1 MRLIEEIGDAPS
13 EPEGPS
19 AAATRAVKE
28 ALARRATPGQAPSSD
43 GLDCDWCEPKG
54 LTDAETQQ
62 MARLREKYAS
72 HVVGRGD
79 GRGDGAGDADADAD
93 ATEARLKA
101 AQARMDA
108 EFLARPA
115 AAASTTGSER
125 SNTSKIRVCEACR
138 GERNI
143 KHEYNHRV
151 MERMCETCDGEGVLT
166 TDGKSGGDD
175 ESAFESEA
183 NAADLNATT
192 RKEKESSSSPFAPG
206 DGQRRRLAVLLR
218 DAKRLDAQ
226 IDRYRD
232 EMCALQRRLDV
243 DLEIPA
249 GEEQALAEL
258 AHQLQKHVSRLL
270 EKADA
275 KRAEAATLRGAEEE
289 EDDLERDA
297 EDLP

>member
-19 AAATRAVKE
+19 NAATRAVKE
-28 ALARRATPGQAPSSD
+28 ALARRATPGQAPEVSD

-72 HVVGRGD
+72 HVVGPGV
-79 GRGDGAGDADADAD
+79 GPGDGAADADADAD

-101 AQARMDA
+101 AQERMDA

-151 MERMCETCDGEGVLT
+151 MERMCETCDGEGVVT
-166 TDGKSGGDD
+166 TDGKSFPGDD
-175 ESAFESEA
+175 ESERAA
-183 NAADLNATT
+183 NAADATT
-192 RKEKESSSSPFAPG
+192 RIEKECSSSPFAPG

-218 DAKRLDAQ
+218 DAKRLDSQ

-232 EMCALQRRLDV
+232 EMRALQRRLDV

-249 GEEQALAEL
+249 GEEQALAEV
-258 AHQLQKHVSRLL
+258 AHALQKHVSRLL

-275 KRAEAATLRGAEEE
+275 KRAEAATLRGPEEE

>member
-19 AAATRAVKE
+19 NAATRAVKE
-28 ALARRATPGQAPSSD
+28 ALARRATPGQAPEVSD

-72 HVVGRGD
+72 HVVGPGV
-79 GRGDGAGDADADAD
+79 GPGDGAGDADADAD

-101 AQARMDA
+101 AQERMDA
-108 EFLARPA
+108 ELLARPA

-151 MERMCETCDGEGVLT
+151 MERMCETCDGEGVVT
-166 TDGKSGGDD
+166 TDGKSFPGDD
-175 ESAFESEA
+175 ESERAA
-183 NAADLNATT
+183 NAADATT
-192 RKEKESSSSPFAPG
+192 RIEKECSSSPFAPG

-218 DAKRLDAQ
+218 DAKRLDSQ

-232 EMCALQRRLDV
+232 EMRALQRRLDV

-249 GEEQALAEL
+249 GEEQALAEV
-258 AHQLQKHVSRLL
+258 AHALQKHVSRLL

-275 KRAEAATLRGAEEE
+275 KRAEAATLRGPEEE

>member
-19 AAATRAVKE
+19 NAATRAVKE
-28 ALARRATPGQAPSSD
+28 ALARRATPGQAPEVSD

-62 MARLREKYAS
+62 MARLREKYAA
-72 HVVGRGD
+72 HVVGPGV
-79 GRGDGAGDADADAD
+79 GPGDGAGDADADAD

-101 AQARMDA
+101 AQERMDA

-151 MERMCETCDGEGVLT
+151 MERMCDTCDGEGVVT
-166 TDGKSGGDD
+166 TDGKSFPGDD
-175 ESAFESEA
+175 ESERDA
-183 NAADLNATT
+183 NAADATT
-192 RKEKESSSSPFAPG
+192 RIEKGEDSSPFAPG

-218 DAKRLDAQ
+218 DAKRLDSQ

-232 EMCALQRRLDV
+232 EMRALQRRLDV

-249 GEEQALAEL
+249 GEEQALAEV
-258 AHQLQKHVSRLL
+258 AHALQKHVSRLL

-275 KRAEAATLRGAEEE
+275 KRAEAATLRGPEEE

>member
-19 AAATRAVKE
+19 NAATRAVKE
-28 ALARRATPGQAPSSD
+28 ALARRATPGQAPEVSD

-62 MARLREKYAS
+62 MARLREKYAA
-72 HVVGRGD
+72 HVVGPGV
-79 GRGDGAGDADADAD
+79 GPGDGAGDADADAD

-101 AQARMDA
+101 AQERMDA
-108 EFLARPA
+108 EFLARPP

-151 MERMCETCDGEGVLT
+151 MERMCDTCDGEGVVT
-166 TDGKSGGDD
+166 TNGKSFPGDD
-175 ESAFESEA
+175 ESERDA
-183 NAADLNATT
+183 NAADRSST
-192 RKEKESSSSPFAPG
+192 RIEKGEDSSPFAPG

-218 DAKRLDAQ
+218 DAKRLDSQ

-232 EMCALQRRLDV
+232 EMRALQRRLDV

-249 GEEQALAEL
+249 GEEQALAEV
-258 AHQLQKHVSRLL
+258 AHALQKHVSRLL

-275 KRAEAATLRGAEEE
+275 KRAEAATLRGPEEE

>member
-1 MRLIEEIGDAPS
+1 
-13 EPEGPS
+13 
-19 AAATRAVKE
+19 
-28 ALARRATPGQAPSSD
+28 
-43 GLDCDWCEPKG
+43 
-54 LTDAETQQ
+54 

-72 HVVGRGD
+72 HVVGPGV
-79 GRGDGAGDADADAD
+79 GPGDGAGDADADAD

-101 AQARMDA
+101 AQERMDA
-108 EFLARPA
+108 EFLARPP

-151 MERMCETCDGEGVLT
+151 MERMCETCDGEGVVT
-166 TDGKSGGDD
+166 TDGKSFPGDD
-175 ESAFESEA
+175 ESERAA
-183 NAADLNATT
+183 NAADATT
-192 RKEKESSSSPFAPG
+192 RIEKECSSSPFAPG

-218 DAKRLDAQ
+218 DAKRLDSQ

-232 EMCALQRRLDV
+232 EMRALQRRLDV

-249 GEEQALAEL
+249 GEEQALAEV
-258 AHQLQKHVSRLL
+258 AHALQKHVSRLL

-275 KRAEAATLRGAEEE
+275 KRAEAATLRGPEGE

>member
-1 MRLIEEIGDAPS
+1 MRLIEEIGDASPA
-13 EPEGPS
+13 PEGPS
-19 AAATRAVKE
+19 AAAVSAVKE
-28 ALARRATPGQAPSSD
+28 TLRKRAVPGPQSPLND
-43 GLDCDWCEPKG
+43 GLDRDWCEPKG

-72 HVVGRGD
+72 HVVGPGV
-79 GRGDGAGDADADAD
+79 GPGDGAGDADADAD

-101 AQARMDA
+101 AQERMDA

-151 MERMCETCDGEGVLT
+151 MERMCETCDGEGVVT
-166 TDGKSGGDD
+166 TNGKSFPGDD
-175 ESAFESEA
+175 ESERDA
-183 NAADLNATT
+183 NAADANVT
-192 RKEKESSSSPFAPG
+192 RIEKGEDSSPFAPG

-218 DAKRLDAQ
+218 DAKRLDSQ

-232 EMCALQRRLDV
+232 EMRALQRRLDV

-249 GEEQALAEL
+249 GEEQALAEV
-258 AHQLQKHVSRLL
+258 AHALQKHVSRLL

-275 KRAEAATLRGAEEE
+275 KRAEAATLRGPEEE

>member
-19 AAATRAVKE
+19 NAATRAVKE
-28 ALARRATPGQAPSSD
+28 ALARRATPGQAPEVSD

-62 MARLREKYAS
+62 MARLREKYAA
-72 HVVGRGD
+72 HVVGPGV
-79 GRGDGAGDADADAD
+79 GPGDGAGDADADAD

-101 AQARMDA
+101 AQERMDA

-151 MERMCETCDGEGVLT
+151 MERMCDTCDGEGVVT
-166 TDGKSGGDD
+166 TNGKSFPGDD
-175 ESAFESEA
+175 ESERDA
-183 NAADLNATT
+183 NAADRSST
-192 RKEKESSSSPFAPG
+192 RIEKGEDSSPFAPG

-218 DAKRLDAQ
+218 DAKRLDSQ

-232 EMCALQRRLDV
+232 EMRALQRRLDV

-249 GEEQALAEL
+249 GEEQALAEV
-258 AHQLQKHVSRLL
+258 AHALQKHVSRLL

-275 KRAEAATLRGAEEE
+275 KRAEAATLRGPEEE